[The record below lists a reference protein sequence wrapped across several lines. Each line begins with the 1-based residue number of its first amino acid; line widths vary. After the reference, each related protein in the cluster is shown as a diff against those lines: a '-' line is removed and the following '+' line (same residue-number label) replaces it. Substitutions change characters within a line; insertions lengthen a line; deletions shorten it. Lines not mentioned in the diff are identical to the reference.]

1 MLTQTM
7 KLKRKVVMDKYG
19 AMLEA
24 LYKES

>member
-19 AMLEA
+19 EMLEN
-24 LYKES
+24 LYSE